1 MKGHIRK
8 RGNKYCIVIDIG
20 PDPETGKRRQKWFS
34 GYKTKKEAQ
43 ADVAK
48 KITELNEGTFIEPSK
63 VTLEDYLNHWL
74 EIKSMSIER
83 STFVGYRAFIN
94 QHVIPSIGMIAL
106 HKLNVMHIQ
115 KCYKTAIDKGIA
127 NNSVLLMHRILKSAL
142 NLAVK
147 QNIISRNPA
156 DFAEIPKKERTSIQT
171 WTEEE
176 VKKFLLHSQESRYHI
191 GYLLAITT
199 GMRMGEVLGLR
210 WQDVD
215 FEKHTVTINQTS
227 GHDNKIKKT
236 AKTNSS
242 KRTIPVPKETIESLK
257 KHKVLINQEKLKLG
271 SAYQDFD
278 LINCNEFGMII
289 KKANFRK
296 NFIRAIHNAGVKEIK
311 FHDLRHTHATILLKQ
326 GVNPKIIS
334 ERLGHTDI
342 SMTLSVYSH
351 VLPNMQEEAVK
362 NFGKSIFG

>member
-1 MKGHIRK
+1 
-8 RGNKYCIVIDIG
+8 
-20 PDPETGKRRQKWFS
+20 
-34 GYKTKKEAQ
+34 
-43 ADVAK
+43 
-48 KITELNEGTFIEPSK
+48 
-63 VTLEDYLNHWL
+63 
-74 EIKSMSIER
+74 
-83 STFVGYRAFIN
+83 
-94 QHVIPSIGMIAL
+94 
-106 HKLNVMHIQ
+106 
-115 KCYKTAIDKGIA
+115 IA
-127 NNSVLLMHRILKSAL
+127 NNSILLMHRILKSAL

-156 DFAEIPKKERTSIQT
+156 DFAEIPKKEKTPIQT

-176 VKKFLLHSQESRYHI
+176 VKKFLAHSQESRYHI

-199 GMRMGEVLGLR
+199 GMRLGEVLGLR
-210 WQDVD
+210 WQDID

-242 KRTIPVPKETIESLK
+242 KRTIPVPNETIAALK
-257 KHKVLINQEKLKLG
+257 KHKILINKEKLRFG
-271 SAYQDFD
+271 SAYLDQD
-278 LINCNEFGMII
+278 LINCNEFGRII
-289 KKANFRK
+289 KRAHFRK
-296 NFIRAIHNAGVKEIK
+296 SFIRMTHIVGIKEIK
-311 FHDLRHTHATILLKQ
+311 FHDLRHTHATLLLKQ

>member
-1 MKGHIRK
+1 
-8 RGNKYCIVIDIG
+8 
-20 PDPETGKRRQKWFS
+20 
-34 GYKTKKEAQ
+34 
-43 ADVAK
+43 
-48 KITELNEGTFIEPSK
+48 
-63 VTLEDYLNHWL
+63 
-74 EIKSMSIER
+74 
-83 STFVGYRAFIN
+83 
-94 QHVIPSIGMIAL
+94 
-106 HKLNVMHIQ
+106 
-115 KCYKTAIDKGIA
+115 
-127 NNSVLLMHRILKSAL
+127 
-142 NLAVK
+142 
-147 QNIISRNPA
+147 
-156 DFAEIPKKERTSIQT
+156 
-171 WTEEE
+171 
-176 VKKFLLHSQESRYHI
+176 
-191 GYLLAITT
+191 
-199 GMRMGEVLGLR
+199 
-210 WQDVD
+210 D

-227 GHDNKIKKT
+227 GHDNQIKKT

-257 KHKVLINQEKLKLG
+257 KHKVLINQEKLRLG

-311 FHDLRHTHATILLKQ
+311 FHDLRHTHATLLLKQ

-362 NFGKSIFG
+362 NFSKSIFG

>member
-34 GYKTKKEAQ
+34 GYKTKKEAEK
-43 ADVAK
+43 DVAK

-63 VTLEDYLNHWL
+63 ITLKEYLNSWL
-74 EIKSMSIER
+74 EIKSMSIEE
-83 STFVGYRAFIN
+83 STHACYLTYIN
-94 QHVIPSIGMIAL
+94 THIIPSIGTIAL
-106 HKLNVMHIQ
+106 PKLNVMHIQ
-115 KCYKTAIDKGIA
+115 KCYKTAINKGMA
-127 NNSVLLMHRILKSAL
+127 NNSILLMHRILKTAL

-147 QNIISRNPA
+147 QNVISRNPA
-156 DFAEIPKKERTSIQT
+156 ALAEIPKREKAPIQT

-176 VKKFLLHSQESRYHI
+176 VKKFLLHSQETRYHI
-191 GYLLAITT
+191 GCLLAITT
-199 GMRMGEVLGLR
+199 GMRLGEVLGLR

-215 FEKHTVTINQTS
+215 FENHTVTINQTS
-227 GHDNKIKKT
+227 GHDDKIKKT

-242 KRTIPVPKETIESLK
+242 KRTIPVPIETIEALK
-257 KHKVLINQEKLKLG
+257 KHRITINKEKLRFG
-271 SAYQDFD
+271 AAYQDQD
-278 LINCNEFGMII
+278 LINCNEFGNVFRKDSFRRQFIKII
-289 KKANFRK
+289 K
-296 NFIRAIHNAGVKEIK
+296 NAGIKQIK
-311 FHDLRHTHATILLKQ
+311 FHDLRHTHATLLLKQ

-342 SMTLSVYSH
+342 SITLSVYSH